1 MRKKDQS
8 HLIAKKP
15 VIKNRKTESAK
26 TSEKVKKQEQP
37 KQVEK
42 TKTAFTIRKREE

>member
-1 MRKKDQS
+1 PVASNR
-8 HLIAKKP
+8 KKP

>member
-8 HLIAKKP
+8 HLIAKNRLLKIEKQSQQKP
-15 VIKNRKTESAK
+15 LKS
-26 TSEKVKKQEQP
+26 KKQEQP

>member
-8 HLIAKKP
+8 HLI
-15 VIKNRKTESAK
+15 AK